1 MTPGG
6 AATRQSLVRTPAG
19 APAFAPPST
28 RAGSPHGGE
37 VPPEGGP
44 LGAGATATGTA
55 VLGAPVREREHASG
69 HGDGQGDGQA
79 SAVPAART
87 VAPAGEPAGAR
98 RCAPSVSVLPQ
109 LLLVA
114 LCGGYAIGAAF
125 GWGSRQLSLIMGDFG
140 LSAAGILAA
149 ASCVRYARAHRGT
162 QLGPAWLLFALSSLM
177 AAAGNAVWGWYEVVL
192 HQPVPRPCAADFCF
206 LLFAPPAIIGLLVLA
221 KRPVTR
227 AGWVCLGLD
236 SWLIGGSLLT
246 ISWSLALVHT
256 AYWEGDSVARA
267 ALSLAY
273 PLLDI
278 VLVSMVLALHF
289 RRSAAHRS
297 AVNTAIGAL
306 ALTVLCDALFTSP
319 LLREHYTSG
328 QLLDAGWF
336 AGSLL
341 LAYAPWVKG
350 ERQAAQAAQAAQS
363 ARAARSAGSAAGRD
377 RLGVADRE
385 FHGDDSPSRPIAGS
399 LAALTPYLA
408 AAVCTLGILYNAVS
422 GREIDRVVL
431 FTACT
436 VVLALVVRQGIML
449 LDNISLTQ
457 ELAQKEN
464 HFRSLVQGSSDVIM
478 IASPTGM
485 LRYVSPAAAGVYGR
499 DADALIGSE
508 LAALIHPEDLARV
521 LHELRRF
528 LATSHQ
534 QVPSTRIECRIRHGR
549 GHWLNVESTVNRYRS
564 GLIFNSRDV
573 TERVRL
579 QAQLQHNASHDPLT
593 DLPNRALFT
602 ERVRKALVGRRGGD
616 SEHAVL
622 FIDLDGFKAVND
634 TIGHQGGDELLVA
647 AARRLQESVRA
658 GDTAAR
664 LGGDEFAVLILGDGN
679 PSTHAAAERELRIH
693 EIADRLRMTLS
704 EPYRVEGRE
713 VRIAASIGIA
723 FAEPGI
729 SPTALMR
736 NADLAMYRA
745 KQAGKARV
753 ELYAPR
759 TEEGA
764 SGAAAAVAAGTPA
777 GTAEVSAAS
786 SAAVSAGASAG
797 VPAGVPAGAAAES
810 RSTTERPGTPNTPES
825 PDSSTSPESPESPES
840 TTPTVPVSTP
850 HSTAQ
855 STSGGPAPGAGTA
868 GTAGAAEEHRRGDT
882 ARALPAGQAGRSG
895 HPGAVGDTHEAVSPS
910 VRAAAARAGSEF
922 TLLHQPVVALAGGR
936 IAAVT
941 ALPRRRSAQGVLFTP
956 AEFTHAAGGG
966 DAAGA
971 VHMETA
977 TVSAAR
983 SGGAAEAGQRLLEE
997 AVQQAV
1003 ARQSA
1008 GFHVP
1013 VSVRLPAVSL
1023 MEPARSGR
1031 TVEGV
1036 AARRPLPPGSLILEL
1051 TGTDTRSGLDEL
1063 EARLSALRR
1072 LGARIALDGFGGG
1085 PLAVSALRRLPVDIV
1100 RLERALIEGIVD
1112 SARQRKITKGL
1123 LRIAGDLGLT
1133 SVAEGVDLPEQAVLL
1148 REMGCT
1154 HAQGT
1159 LFSGP
1164 LDEHRLRHALSR
1176 GVLPV
1181 PDERALARGLPGCG
1195 GPQPSGPSG
1204 GAAAGGRGGLAQG
1217 ARGAGRSVVVAG
1229 ALPVRLQELRESM
1242 QPWLVSGDMRED
1254 VAPVTPAPHPRSHAE
1269 TRVPPT

>member
-1 MTPGG
+1 M
-6 AATRQSLVRTPAG
+6 
-19 APAFAPPST
+19 
-28 RAGSPHGGE
+28 RARA
-37 VPPEGGP
+37 
-44 LGAGATATGTA
+44 LG
-55 VLGAPVREREHASG
+55 
-69 HGDGQGDGQA
+69 
-79 SAVPAART
+79 
-87 VAPAGEPAGAR
+87 
-98 RCAPSVSVLPQ
+98 VLPQ
-109 LLLVA
+109 FLLVV
-114 LCGGYAIGAAF
+114 LCGGYAIGAAI
-125 GWGSRQLSLIMGDFG
+125 GWGSGQVSLIMGDFG
-140 LSAAGILAA
+140 LSAAGLLAA
-149 ASCVRYARAHRGT
+149 ASCVRYARAHRDT
-162 QLGPAWLLFALSSLM
+162 QLGPAWLLFGLSSIM

-192 HQPVPRPCAADFCF
+192 HQPVPRPSAADFCF
-206 LLFAPPAIIGLLVLA
+206 LLFAPFAIIGLLVLA

-297 AVNTAIGAL
+297 AINTAIGAL

-350 ERQAAQAAQAAQS
+350 ERES
-363 ARAARSAGSAAGRD
+363 ARRGPAPKAAAAGAAAP
-377 RLGVADRE
+377 VADRE
-385 FHGDDSPSRPIAGS
+385 TALHGDSPSRPIAGS
-399 LAALTPYLA
+399 LTALTPYLA
-408 AAVCTLGILYNAVS
+408 AAVCTLGILYNAVA

-436 VVLALVVRQGIML
+436 VVLSLVVRQGIML

-499 DADALIGSE
+499 DGDALIGSE

-528 LATSHQ
+528 LATPPDQ
-534 QVPSTRIECRIRHGR
+534 EPSTRIECRFRHGR

-634 TIGHQGGDELLVA
+634 SIGHQGGDELLVA

-679 PSTHAAAERELRIH
+679 PSTHADGERELRIH

-704 EPYRVEGRE
+704 EPYDVEGRE
-713 VRIAASIGIA
+713 VCVAASIGIA
-723 FAEPGI
+723 FAQPGI
-729 SPTALMR
+729 TPTTLMR

-753 ELYAPR
+753 ELYTPRTQDEAAGTQATVSPDGTDRTTVAVREGQGADEAPR
-759 TEEGA
+759 TSA
-764 SGAAAAVAAGTPA
+764 PVAVPQ
-777 GTAEVSAAS
+777 
-786 SAAVSAGASAG
+786 
-797 VPAGVPAGAAAES
+797 
-810 RSTTERPGTPNTPES
+810 R
-825 PDSSTSPESPESPES
+825 
-840 TTPTVPVSTP
+840 
-850 HSTAQ
+850 
-855 STSGGPAPGAGTA
+855 
-868 GTAGAAEEHRRGDT
+868 
-882 ARALPAGQAGRSG
+882 
-895 HPGAVGDTHEAVSPS
+895 
-910 VRAAAARAGSEF
+910 GSEF
-922 TLLHQPVVALAGGR
+922 TLLHQPVVELAGGR
-936 IAAVT
+936 ITAVT
-941 ALPRRRSAQGVLFTP
+941 AHPRRRSAQGVLFTP
-956 AEFTHAAGGG
+956 AEFLRAGGG
-966 DAAGA
+966 DGAESVGDANGAHVPCDPVLAGA
-971 VHMETA
+971 
-977 TVSAAR
+977 
-983 SGGAAEAGQRLLEE
+983 AAETGHTLLEE
-997 AVQQAV
+997 AVKQTV
-1003 ARQSA
+1003 ARHGA
-1008 GFHVP
+1008 GFPVP
-1013 VSVRLPAVSL
+1013 VSVRLPVACL
-1023 MEPARSGR
+1023 TEPARRGL
-1031 TVEGV
+1031 TVEDVLG
-1036 AARRPLPPGSLILEL
+1036 RQELPPGSLILEL
-1051 TGTDTRSGLDEL
+1051 TGADARVPLDEL
-1063 EARLSALRR
+1063 ESRLSALRR
-1072 LGARIALDGFGGG
+1072 LGALVALDGFGSG

-1100 RLERALIEGIVD
+1100 RLERDLVEGVVD
-1112 SARQRKITKGL
+1112 STRQRKITKGL
-1123 LRIAGDLGLT
+1123 LRIAGDLGLM
-1133 SVAEGVDLPEQAVLL
+1133 SVAEGVDLPEQAAKL

-1154 HAQGT
+1154 HGQGAV
-1159 LFSGP
+1159 FAGP

-1176 GVLPV
+1176 GVLPL
-1181 PDERALARGLPGCG
+1181 PEDRTPARGVPACG
-1195 GPQPSGPSG
+1195 SPP
-1204 GAAAGGRGGLAQG
+1204 GAAGAPTGSRSGRTSSSRGG
-1217 ARGAGRSVVVAG
+1217 GRSVVVAG
-1229 ALPVRLQELRESM
+1229 ALPVRLQERRENM
-1242 QPWLVSGDMRED
+1242 PPWLVSGDMREE
-1254 VAPVTPAPHPRSHAE
+1254 VEPVTRPPAPCPHAE